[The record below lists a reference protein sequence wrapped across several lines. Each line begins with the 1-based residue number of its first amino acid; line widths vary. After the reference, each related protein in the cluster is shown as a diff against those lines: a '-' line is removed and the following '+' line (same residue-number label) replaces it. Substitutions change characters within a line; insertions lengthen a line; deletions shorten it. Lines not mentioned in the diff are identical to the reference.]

1 MQTDRM
7 LFNKIRNILLKCGKD
22 KNVDE
27 ELRLKYMLVLVWIR
41 YVSNIFERKK
51 TELVKIC
58 EGKQEHVEKRL
69 RMTGVYIPD
78 SASFKKIYEVRN
90 SQELDQEIDVMLQSL
105 VDVNP
110 LLLKDEKQEK
120 HIFEM
125 ITAVKDKSA
134 SFPGLVSF
142 LHDFLDLFGGMGDEQ
157 AYNEIAGEIFD
168 WLLSELARMNN
179 RMAFY
184 TPRKVIDTVL
194 AIVDP
199 KKGERVYDPASGAGG
214 LLVAAGKY
222 IGGNNFS
229 LYGQENNFMAWSLA
243 RMNVLVHDL
252 EFVKLNHQDSIRSP
266 FIEDGWLKKFDVVLS
281 RLPFGLLYW
290 NIDDAKTDCFHRFDM
305 GIPPVNKPDWA
316 YISHVLASLS
326 GKGRAAVVTQLGA
339 LFREGTE
346 KEIREQVV
354 SRNWLEAVIGLP
366 ANLFEDTMVASVILV
381 FNKQKTDRSVLFV
394 DTSLNGGKEEVC
406 QTADDQQL
414 EAISRHFREYRTI
427 KPKSEGE
434 WMQDYVHVGNVD
446 EIARKGYNLSLNLYV
461 GKEKKED
468 YSKILEDIER
478 LTTELKQVERD
489 IEAKMKD
496 MGLKPGFISGGKKV

>member
-1 MQTDRM
+1 MARTF
-7 LFNKIRNILLKCGKD
+7 FNGIRNFWLKCSKD

-27 ELRLKYMLVLVWIR
+27 ELGLKYMLVFVWIR

-51 TELVKIC
+51 TELQKIC
-58 EGKQEHVEKRL
+58 EGKQKLVEKRL
-69 RMTGVYIPD
+69 RLVGIYVPEN
-78 SASFKKIYEVRN
+78 ASFKKIYEVRN

-105 VDVNP
+105 ADANP
-110 LLLKDEKQEK
+110 LLLKDKKQEK
-120 HIFEM
+120 HVFEM

-134 SFPGLVSF
+134 SFPALVSF
-142 LHDFLDLFGGMGDEQ
+142 LHDFLDSFGGMDNEQ

-168 WLLSELARMNN
+168 WLLSELARINN
-179 RMAFY
+179 RVAFY
-184 TPRKVIDTVL
+184 VPRKVIETVL

-199 KKGERVYDPASGAGG
+199 QKGERVYDPASGAGG
-214 LLVAAGKY
+214 LLVGAGKY
-222 IGGNNFS
+222 IGGTNFS

-243 RMNVLVHDL
+243 RMNVLVHGL
-252 EFVKLNHQDSIRSP
+252 EFVKLEHQDSIRVP
-266 FIEDGWLKKFDVVLS
+266 FLEDAQLKKFDVVLS
-281 RLPFGLLYW
+281 RLPFGLFYW

-339 LFREGTE
+339 LFREGME

-381 FNKQKTDRSVLFV
+381 FNKQKTDSSVLFV
-394 DTSLNGGKEEVC
+394 DTSVNGGKGKVC
-406 QTADDQQL
+406 QTADNRQL
-414 EAISRHFREYRTI
+414 EAIFRYFKENRTI
-427 KPKSEGE
+427 QSKREEE
-434 WMQDYVHVGNVD
+434 WMLDYVHVGNID
-446 EIARKGYNLSLNLYV
+446 EIARKGYNLNLNLYV
-461 GKEKKED
+461 GKEEKED

-478 LTTELKQVERD
+478 LKAELKQVEKD

-496 MGLKPGFISGGKKV
+496 MGIKTGIY